1 MSQVEKVPAL
11 ALESDKTAGSKRS
24 ADDAG
29 LAVYEVGF
37 AALEEQ
43 RKGLPAFAKKMMHA
57 NLDGP
62 CTSFNL
68 DSVRH
73 PFGWTPPTVKEWMG
87 AGDCFQIVCWQH
99 GSNALEGFLAFNPP
113 VQKLETTEA
122 VALQKKVDGLLCN
135 MKNEYRELYQAERDR
150 FFAAVEVFQQEY
162 LKNM

>member
-1 MSQVEKVPAL
+1 MSSSTEGAQDL
-11 ALESDKTAGSKRS
+11 FSDKTAGSKRS
-24 ADDAG
+24 ADDAELAAYTTG
-29 LAVYEVGF
+29 L

-43 RKGLPAFAKKMMHA
+43 RKGLPAFAKKMMHE

-62 CTSFNL
+62 GTRFNL

-73 PFGWTPPTVKEWMG
+73 PFGWTPSTVKEWMG
-87 AGDCFQIVCWQH
+87 AGDCFQIVCWEH
-99 GSNALEGFLAFNPP
+99 GSNALERALAFKPP

-122 VALQKKVDGLLCN
+122 VALQKKVGGLLCD